1 MWTEASWQPVV
12 IKTPFHK
19 KKFLHLAPLH
29 LFPAIPCFPP
39 SPNFRGVFTS
49 SIAAWLL
56 TLPNMC
62 FSDLITKHNPLTHL
76 TPGRTAGRF
85 LPEGL
90 FSLYLQSSPGPF
102 KHYLSVPPQPP
113 SHGSFSPESC
123 LHTFS
128 FSFSLC
134 SLPRISHP
142 FSRLSQH
149 WTLTSEPT
157 HSVQTSFLL
166 CSPVSLATGI
176 PQSLQT

>member
-1 MWTEASWQPVV
+1 MPHSTFFQPFLAS
-12 IKTPFHK
+12 
-19 KKFLHLAPLH
+19 L
-29 LFPAIPCFPP
+29 PAKLQ
-39 SPNFRGVFTS
+39 RGVFTS

-62 FSDLITKHNPLTHL
+62 SSDLIAKHNPLTHS
-76 TPGRTAGRF
+76 TPGRAVGRF

-90 FSLYLQSSPGPF
+90 FSLYLQTSPGPF
-102 KHYLSVPPQPP
+102 KRYLSVPPQPP
-113 SHGSFSPESC
+113 SRGSFSRESC
-123 LHTFS
+123 LHIFS
-128 FSFSLC
+128 FSFFLC

-142 FSRLSQH
+142 FWRLSQH

-176 PQSLQT
+176 PQSLQI